1 MKNTANV
8 KFAAPSFGYHFVNR
22 SGGDGYNDIAK
33 IHKADSESLSAVSS
47 EFENSNYP
55 DMREI

>member
-1 MKNTANV
+1 MKD
-8 KFAAPSFGYHFVNR
+8 KKKYS
-22 SGGDGYNDIAK
+22 YNDIAK